1 MKRFNISYVEII
13 KNGVSVSSCYEN
25 DSSTYGAT
33 NEGACRPD
41 IFHSLVVDM
50 VVPKVIP
57 VSGNKVT
64 KMSTPLIDGFDCYY
78 TTRDDDANTVLV
90 CFTREDIPKI
100 LPIRVLSELK
110 HNEAHEIDNDNKLSA
125 CVGNILDNFHN
136 ELIQYK
142 NQNGIK
148 GGNEAEDDMQEVIQI
163 MNDNIDKF
171 LERQERVS
179 LLVDNT
185 SHLNSNS
192 RSFKRKAIK
201 LKERMW
207 WRRMKNYTLM
217 IFAIILCVS
226 AISMFFYLW

>member
-1 MKRFNISYVEII
+1 M
-13 KNGVSVSSCYEN
+13 
-25 DSSTYGAT
+25 
-33 NEGACRPD
+33 
-41 IFHSLVVDM
+41 
-50 VVPKVIP
+50 
-57 VSGNKVT
+57 
-64 KMSTPLIDGFDCYY
+64 
-78 TTRDDDANTVLV
+78 
-90 CFTREDIPKI
+90 
-100 LPIRVLSELK
+100 K

-179 LLVDNT
+179 LLVDKT